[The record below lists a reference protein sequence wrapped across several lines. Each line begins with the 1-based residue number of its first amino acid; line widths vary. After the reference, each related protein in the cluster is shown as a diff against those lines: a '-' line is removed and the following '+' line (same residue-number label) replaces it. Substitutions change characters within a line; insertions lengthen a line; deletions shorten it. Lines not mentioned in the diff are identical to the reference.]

1 MLRELEVFEM
11 RWFVLCLMLLAV
23 PCFGQGIYELDGY
36 VGGERLTITGAGAS
50 SVKTFYFTATAP
62 VVAATDSFF
71 AGALALRPGE
81 SYERG
86 VYTEFDRRVQAFKL
100 ATTGPFTAWVYP
112 AGVSTARSIYAD
124 TNQTYC
130 EVGAGIFWTEG
141 YPLVYTFKGLVDSV
155 SIDYTTADT
164 LRIPTFYKE

>member
-1 MLRELEVFEM
+1 M
-11 RWFVLCLMLLAV
+11 RWFILFMLLAV

-36 VGGERLTITGAGAS
+36 VSGEFLTETGLGAS
-50 SVKTFYFTATAP
+50 TVESFHFTADSLF
-62 VVAATDSFF
+62 VAAADSFF

-81 SYERG
+81 SYKRG
-86 VYTEFDRRVQAFKL
+86 VYNEFDRRVQAFRIV
-100 ATTGPFTAWVYP
+100 ATMPFSASIYN
-112 AGVSTARSIYAD
+112 AGDSSARTFYAD
-124 TNQTYC
+124 TNQTYSSGC
-130 EVGAGIFWTEG
+130 GVKWSLG